1 LNNDIVEFDNFTLL
15 GLGSNWN
22 REDDTSLLQHYSQDE
37 NIIVL
42 THNPDTTL
50 KYDNNNADLTLA
62 GHTHG

>member
-1 LNNDIVEFDNFTLL
+1 MNLGTFTLV

-22 REDDTSLLQHYSQDE
+22 REDDTSLLQEFTPSD

-42 THNPDTTL
+42 AHNPDTTL
-50 KYDNNNADLTLA
+50 KYSNNVVDLTLA